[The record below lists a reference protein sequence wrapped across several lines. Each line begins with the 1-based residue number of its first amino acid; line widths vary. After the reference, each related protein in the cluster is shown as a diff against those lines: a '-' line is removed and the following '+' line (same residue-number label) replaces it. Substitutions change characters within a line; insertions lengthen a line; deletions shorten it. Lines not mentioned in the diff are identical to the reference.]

1 MNRVAIV
8 TPQPKRH
15 TAGPLIPIEK
25 MPSSYNKLGHGVTG
39 VRRVRAHNGYMDRTA
54 LTPGKLYAR
63 LSAEFR
69 RVRPEHCG
77 NCRMPM
83 VVLTHRL
90 GPTHCNWTV
99 EPASNICDQCEDLI
113 AAIVKRVAQEYDLN
127 DPISVPFFPRPSPGN
142 RLPSGLRH

>member
-1 MNRVAIV
+1 M
-8 TPQPKRH
+8 
-15 TAGPLIPIEK
+15 E
-25 MPSSYNKLGHGVTG
+25 
-39 VRRVRAHNGYMDRTA
+39 RTA

-90 GPTHCNWTV
+90 APDDCNWTV
-99 EPASNICDQCEDLI
+99 EAASNLCDQCEDLI
-113 AAIVKRVAQEYDLN
+113 AAIVKQVAAEFDLH
-127 DPISVPFFPRPSPGN
+127 DPISVPFFPHPSQGT
-142 RLPSGLRH
+142 RVTSGLRY

>member
-1 MNRVAIV
+1 M
-8 TPQPKRH
+8 
-15 TAGPLIPIEK
+15 E
-25 MPSSYNKLGHGVTG
+25 
-39 VRRVRAHNGYMDRTA
+39 RTA

-90 GPTHCNWTV
+90 GPDECNWTI
-99 EPASNICDQCEDLI
+99 EPLSTLCDECKDLI
-113 AAIVKRVAQEYDLN
+113 AATVRKVALECDLH
-127 DPISVPFFPRPSPGN
+127 DPISVPFFPHPAPSRTFAPPPP
-142 RLPSGLRH
+142 R